1 MDFAAIRNAAEAYK
15 PAMVKFLRDMIAIPS
30 ESCEE
35 EGVVKRIAEELKA
48 LGYDKVEF
56 DKLGN
61 VIGWMGEGDKIIAID
76 SHIDT
81 VGIGNI
87 ENWEADPYKGYET
100 DDIIYGRGGS
110 DQEGGM
116 AAAAYGVK
124 IMKDLDLLP
133 KGYKMMVVVVLYFSK
148 LWPFKKPKK
157 GEGFVGLFKMET
169 VMLWLKVVVA
179 ILPSAIV
186 GIPFDDWMDA
196 HLHNAPVVA
205 AMLVIYGVA
214 FILVEKNQRA
224 RRARIQSVELIDMR
238 MALMI
243 GLFQVLSL
251 VPGTSRS
258 GATILGG
265 ILMGCSRAAAS
276 EFSFFLAVPT
286 MAGAS
291 LLKVLKFGLSFTSEE
306 LLILGIGCVSAFVVS
321 IIAIKTFIGYIKQH
335 SFTAFGWYRII
346 LGALVAVYFL
356 LK

>member
-1 MDFAAIRNAAEAYK
+1 MN
-15 PAMVKFLRDMIAIPS
+15 LLL
-30 ESCEE
+30 ES
-35 EGVVKRIAEELKA
+35 LKA
-48 LGYDKVEF
+48 LLFGIVEGVTEWLLISSTGHMILLDEF
-56 DKLGN
+56 IQLQMTDAFKSMFEVVIQLG
-61 VIGWMGEGDKIIAID
+61 AIL
-76 SHIDT
+76 
-81 VGIGNI
+81 
-87 ENWEADPYKGYET
+87 A
-100 DDIIYGRGGS
+100 
-110 DQEGGM
+110 
-116 AAAAYGVK
+116 
-124 IMKDLDLLP
+124 
-133 KGYKMMVVVVLYFSK
+133 VVVLYFSK
-148 LWPFKKPKK
+148 LLPFKKPKK

-214 FILVEKNQRA
+214 FILVEKKQRA

-291 LLKVLKFGLSFTSEE
+291 LIKVLKFGLSFTSEE

-321 IIAIKTFIGYIKQH
+321 IVAIKTFIGYIKQH